1 MVTHQVHFLP
11 KVDKII
17 LLNDGGIKAIG
28 TYKEILNSGINMDAL
43 LSNFQNEDRNLL
55 KSFNENQLSDGSEI
69 SLTSSKSDDEENI
82 SETDDLIASNQ
93 VLEITESNLFLNVNY

>member
-43 LSNFQNEDRNLL
+43 LSNFNNEDKYIEKSL
-55 KSFNENQLSDGSEI
+55 KDDQSPDDSEI
-69 SLTSSKSDDEENI
+69 FLKNPHVADGKNINSDIEN
-82 SETDDLIASNQ
+82 LIASNQ
-93 VLEITESNLFLNVNY
+93 IKDITGS